1 MKNPFLMAAATLLT
15 LGLAHTGSAHRRM
28 KVTLTLTAMFAA
40 IAVVHAAAQS
50 PSPTGQ
56 KLTLSGQTI
65 SAYNGIQR
73 DLLEAAELMPEADYL
88 FKPTP
93 EMRPFGQLI
102 SHVALTQFRTCSLL
116 QGGQNPKAAEKEE
129 TPRSKAV
136 LIALLKESAT
146 FCNPL
151 VNAMTEEGMVQLM
164 KVGPNEVARGGAV
177 IGLSVH
183 GNEMYGTMAVY
194 LRLKSIVPP
203 TTARQKPTPTRATE
217 VR

>member
-1 MKNPFLMAAATLLT
+1 MIKGEFMKNPR
-15 LGLAHTGSAHRRM
+15 GM
-28 KVTLTLTAMFAA
+28 KLTLTLTAMFAA

-73 DLLEAAELMPEADYL
+73 DLLNAAELMPEGDYA

-93 EMRPFGQLI
+93 ETRPFGQLI
-102 SHVALTQFRTCSLL
+102 AHVALSQFEACSFL
-116 QGGQNPKAAEKEE
+116 QGGPSPKAAEKEE
-129 TPRSKAV
+129 TPRSKVV
-136 LIALLKESAT
+136 LIALLKESTA

-151 VNAMTEEGMVQLM
+151 VNAMTDESMVQLM
-164 KVGPNEVARGGAV
+164 KVGPNEGARGLAL

-183 GNEMYGTMAVY
+183 GNEVYGTIAVY
-194 LRLKSIVPP
+194 LRLKGIVPP
-203 TTARQKPTPTRATE
+203 TTARQKPARGL
-217 VR
+217 

>member
-1 MKNPFLMAAATLLT
+1 MKNPR
-15 LGLAHTGSAHRRM
+15 GM
-28 KVTLTLTAMFAA
+28 KLTLTLTAMFAA
-40 IAVVHAAAQS
+40 IAVVHTAAQS

-88 FKPTP
+88 FQPTP
-93 EMRPFGQLI
+93 DTRPFGQLI
-102 SHVALTQFRTCSLL
+102 SHVALSQFGACSFL
-116 QGGQNPKAAEKEE
+116 QGGPSPKAAEKEE
-129 TPRSKAV
+129 TPRSKVV
-136 LIALLKESAT
+136 LIALLKESTA

-151 VNAMTEEGMVQLM
+151 VNAMTDESMVQLM
-164 KVGPNEVARGGAV
+164 KVGPNEGARGLAL

-183 GNEMYGTMAVY
+183 GNEVYGTIAVY
-194 LRLKSIVPP
+194 LRLKGIVPP
-203 TTARQKPTPTRATE
+203 TTARQKPAPTSATE

>member
-1 MKNPFLMAAATLLT
+1 MRHPLLMAAAN
-15 LGLAHTGSAHRRM
+15 A
-28 KVTLTLTAMFAA
+28 VFAA
-40 IAVVHAAAQS
+40 IAVHAAAQS
-50 PSPTGQ
+50 APPPGQ
-56 KLTLSGQTI
+56 KLTLASQAIGGYH
-65 SAYNGIQR
+65 AIQR

-116 QGGQNPKAAEKEE
+116 QGGPSPKAAEKEE

-151 VNAMTEEGMVQLM
+151 VTAMTDEGMLQLV
-164 KVGPNEVARGGAV
+164 KVGPVEGARGLMLV
-177 IGLSVH
+177 GLSVH
-183 GNEMYGTMAVY
+183 GNEVYGTIAVY
-194 LRLKSIVPP
+194 LRLKGIVPP
-203 TTARQKPTPTRATE
+203 STAREKAAPARSN
-217 VR
+217 

>member
-1 MKNPFLMAAATLLT
+1 MIKGECMKHPLLIAAAN
-15 LGLAHTGSAHRRM
+15 
-28 KVTLTLTAMFAA
+28 AMVVA

-56 KLTLSGQTI
+56 KMTLASQAIGG
-65 SAYNGIQR
+65 YNAIQR

-102 SHVALTQFRTCSLL
+102 SHVALTQFRTCALL

-136 LIALLKESAT
+136 LIALLKESET
-146 FCNPL
+146 FCNPH
-151 VNAMTEEGMVQLM
+151 VTAMTDEGMLQLV
-164 KVGPNEVARGGAV
+164 KVGPVEGARGLV
-177 IGLSVH
+177 PIGLSVH
-183 GNEMYGTMAVY
+183 GNEVYGTIAVY
-194 LRLKSIVPP
+194 LRLKGIVPP
-203 TTARQKPTPTRATE
+203 TTARQKPSPTRGN
-217 VR
+217 